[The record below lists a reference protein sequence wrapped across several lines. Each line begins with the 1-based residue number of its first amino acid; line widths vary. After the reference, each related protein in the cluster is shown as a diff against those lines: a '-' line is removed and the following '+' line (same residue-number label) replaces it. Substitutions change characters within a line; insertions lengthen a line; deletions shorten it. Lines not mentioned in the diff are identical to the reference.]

1 MAERIKSTTKRNKT
15 GQHTNNHWNGYSTD
29 KEGSQLEMST
39 VEWSLGLLTENFS
52 NITWE
57 NCNTNGWHD

>member
-1 MAERIKSTTKRNKT
+1 MAERIKIIKKRNKA